1 MGLQDFLT
9 DAKNILLGK
18 IDDNSLEEFK
28 DEIKKNIDS
37 GKIGKAEA
45 AMLMETRKKVNAEAN
60 DLEKKQ
66 LSTISLEDGTKVS
79 AKDAK
84 KKKQELELEKIKREK
99 QKINSNMQVRKNN
112 KINTK
117 PQTKSGKLTIDRN
130 KINEVIKKDER
141 NEENKRKINERD
153 GKN

>member
-9 DAKNILLGK
+9 DAKNILLGR
-18 IDDNSLEEFK
+18 IDDNSLDDFK
-28 DEIKKNIDS
+28 EEIKKNINS
-37 GKIGKAEA
+37 GKIGKADA
-45 AMLMETRKKVNAEAN
+45 ALLMETRKNVNTEAN

-79 AKDAK
+79 IKDAK
-84 KKKQELELEKIKREK
+84 KKKQEIELEKIKREK
-99 QKINSNMQVRKNN
+99 QKMNSNAQIRKTN

-117 PQTKSGKLTIDRN
+117 PQTKSGKLTVDRN
-130 KINEVIKKDER
+130 KLKEVIQKDER
-141 NEENKRKINERD
+141 SEEITRKMNERD